1 MVVHPAI
8 EPSSRTQSASPVRAV
23 AVSRVT
29 PRHCALLSLQWLP
42 GRCPWGTE
50 PSHPSSP
57 WQFSRETLY
66 FSPPSPP
73 TSFASR
79 GLCSR
84 VRSAER
90 GHSSRRRAA
99 RRPPVGTGRGSRGA
113 TAEHRVRGGRTAAP
127 SAWGEGRAPHLRRDR
142 AGSTC
147 VRARARSHRE
157 RRHSTAGARGPGL
170 ESPVLVHLA
179 AEPCD

>member
-1 MVVHPAI
+1 MVVRPAI

-42 GRCPWGTE
+42 GRCTWGTE

-57 WQFSRETLY
+57 RQFSRETLY

-90 GHSSRRRAA
+90 GHGSRRRAA
-99 RRPPVGTGRGSRGA
+99 GRPPVGTGRGSRGA

-127 SAWGEGRAPHLRRDR
+127 SAWGEGRAAAVQRGARGAPPEKGPRREH
-142 AGSTC
+142 
-147 VRARARSHRE
+147 VRARALTVR
-157 RRHSTAGARGPGL
+157 GDIVPPGPGGQG
-170 ESPVLVHLA
+170 
-179 AEPCD
+179 